1 LLLPIALIGLNP
13 LVTRSAAENPED
25 ASASVRK
32 GLALRIGPALATAC
46 ALIAFVYF
54 FKRPVG
60 VTTELALLSALV
72 LLASPG
78 DTFLAAATGLER
90 LGRLVLPRMLVSIC
104 AASMTAWL
112 VLRGAGVAA
121 FVGIRG
127 IEAVMQAFA
136 SWFGFA
142 TLGVPKSRAK
152 DETINLRDGAPLMLA
167 AFATIV
173 YMRIDQVMLGQ
184 MSSAAELG
192 KYGVAARI
200 VDMMSFVA
208 YAIQSSTYPALV
220 RNHGKSPGSFESYLQ
235 RMFDVQA
242 LAAWPLMIGIG
253 IASWLLL
260 PLLFGEAYRGAL
272 PMLCILL
279 LATPFFFL
287 NQSWQAA
294 LMVRGWLWTAPVAAG
309 IGALL
314 NVGLNLI
321 LIPALGGRGAA
332 IATLASYLVAG
343 IGISVIVP
351 RLRPSAASM
360 IKALVPVSALR
371 RTYRLYALNRGL
383 DV

>member
-1 LLLPIALIGLNP
+1 MFVKLINFSWLVGEHIIRILIGFFVLTLVARHLGPERFGAYAYVFGLASLLLPIALIGLNP

-142 TLGVPKSRAK
+142 TLGVPRSRAR
-152 DETINLRDGAPLMLA
+152 DETINLRDGA
-167 AFATIV
+167 
-173 YMRIDQVMLGQ
+173 
-184 MSSAAELG
+184 
-192 KYGVAARI
+192 
-200 VDMMSFVA
+200 
-208 YAIQSSTYPALV
+208 
-220 RNHGKSPGSFESYLQ
+220 
-235 RMFDVQA
+235 
-242 LAAWPLMIGIG
+242 
-253 IASWLLL
+253 
-260 PLLFGEAYRGAL
+260 
-272 PMLCILL
+272 
-279 LATPFFFL
+279 
-287 NQSWQAA
+287 
-294 LMVRGWLWTAPVAAG
+294 
-309 IGALL
+309 
-314 NVGLNLI
+314 
-321 LIPALGGRGAA
+321 
-332 IATLASYLVAG
+332 
-343 IGISVIVP
+343 VI
-351 RLRPSAASM
+351 
-360 IKALVPVSALR
+360 
-371 RTYRLYALNRGL
+371 
-383 DV
+383 